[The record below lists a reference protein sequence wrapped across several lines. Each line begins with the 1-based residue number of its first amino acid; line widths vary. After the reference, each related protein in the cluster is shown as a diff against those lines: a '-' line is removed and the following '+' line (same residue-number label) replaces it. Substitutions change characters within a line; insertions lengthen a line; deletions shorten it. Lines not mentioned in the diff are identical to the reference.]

1 MKSNALL
8 LLASLLLLLSG
19 MVHAEG
25 ICPPGMYS
33 TNPPGMPGPISCA
46 PIPSYAQNPGQQ
58 AAPQIP
64 QQPPERWQDHFGAI
78 ATDTHVGALGA
89 ATNLVN
95 QDNAATTAIADCR
108 SKGGLACKIEIVYR
122 NECAAMIVG
131 HPGYAIAT
139 GTIMSEAA
147 QKGMKMCTESGNT
160 SCHVYYSA
168 CSLPVRIQ

>member
-8 LLASLLLLLSG
+8 LLGTLLLLLSG

-58 AAPQIP
+58 ATPQASQP
-64 QQPPERWQDHFGAI
+64 PPERWTDHYGAI
-78 ATDTHVGALGA
+78 ATDEPRGAMGA
-89 ATNLVN
+89 STDMPDRHSAEI
-95 QDNAATTAIADCR
+95 TAIAKCVA
-108 SKGGLACKIEIVYR
+108 KGGVNCTTQISYGNQCVALVVGGKIFNVNTGATVAQATEKGIQMCK
-122 NECAAMIVG
+122 
-131 HPGYAIAT
+131 
-139 GTIMSEAA
+139 
-147 QKGMKMCTESGNT
+147 T
-160 SCHVYYSA
+160 SANDCHVYYSA